1 MIINAGTAALLPS
14 STGPR
19 EPGGE
24 PVTVAEPI
32 GNSNPVPPGIYLV
45 LDATGR
51 IDDILAE
58 GTRERQLAASLVL
71 GGFFLDSVHPE
82 DRGLVAVAMT
92 GVRTDSE
99 SADTLP
105 FQLRRGERQWI
116 SMQLFIVGRSTGV
129 RSVVLQMNDLAEARR
144 SETQLRQ
151 IVEGARHGIVVT
163 ATDGRLLY
171 MNSGFV
177 KMLGFESINAL
188 VAAPQSPTR
197 YIHSDD
203 LVSVTAR
210 QQARTSRNDPPAQFE
225 FRMCRSDDRIIWVDC
240 MASSI
245 NWHGEPAS
253 LAWLTDITARKQA
266 EEFRIRSEKLFM
278 TLFQSSPDAMSL
290 ITLDESRYI
299 DVNKAFLQLSGR
311 RREDVIGLT
320 DAEVGIWGK
329 RHRHRGFFDRLLT
342 GSGEPMS
349 VSMPVPGDEPR
360 DLEISA
366 QSIQFEEQDLVLV
379 IGRDVTERRRREE
392 VLRNSKEA
400 AELANRV
407 KTEFLANMSHE
418 IRTPMNGVIGMTGML
433 LQTSLDREQR
443 DYAEAVRDSADAL
456 LSLINDIL
464 DVSKLEAGKVE
475 LENIDFT
482 AGDLIEGA
490 IGLLAPRAQEKH
502 IALDAVLDVASR
514 GRFRGDPTRLRQ
526 ILLNLVANAVKFTER
541 GRVTVTAAASGPAEQ
556 PVLRIEVAD
565 TGIGMTEETC
575 AQLFQKFTQA
585 DSSVTRRFG
594 GSGLGLA
601 ISRQLVELMGG
612 RIGVTSRLG
621 SGSSFW
627 FEVPLAS
634 APPQVST
641 GAPAD
646 AAIRPTRPLHVLL
659 AEDNVINQKLVRAI
673 LMSAG
678 HRVDIAA
685 NGVAAVEA
693 VRDGDYDVVLMD
705 VQMPVL
711 DGAQATRRI
720 RLLPAPK
727 SAIPVI
733 ALTAHAMIGA
743 KEHYLAAGMDDF
755 LTKPIDSA
763 VLLARFS
770 DLSVRLGES
779 ADLSEERLS
788 PI

>member
-1 MIINAGTAALLPS
+1 VS
-14 STGPR
+14 
-19 EPGGE
+19 
-24 PVTVAEPI
+24 VADPI
-32 GNSNPVPPGIYLV
+32 EIRSEVAPGIYLE
-45 LDATGR
+45 LDAAGCVSE
-51 IDDILAE
+51 ILAR
-58 GTRERQLAASLVL
+58 GDRERQLAAVL
-71 GGFFLDSVHPE
+71 APGSRFIDAVHPA
-82 DRGLVAVAMT
+82 DHDIVTAALTGAQADSTVA
-92 GVRTDSE
+92 D
-99 SADTLP
+99 L
-105 FQLRRGERQWI
+105 QIHLRRGLWQST
-116 SMQLFIVGRSTGV
+116 SMQLFVVGRAGSA
-129 RSVVLQMNDLAEARR
+129 RSLLLRVDDLAEARR
-144 SETQLRQ
+144 AERQLIQ
-151 IVEGARHGIVVT
+151 IVEGAGHGILVT
-163 ATDGRLLY
+163 AANGRVLY
-171 MNSGFV
+171 ANIGLGRMIGFD
-177 KMLGFESINAL
+177 SITAFLATGTSAINYIHPDDL
-188 VAAPQSPTR
+188 EMVAARRLERIAGKQLLSR
-197 YIHSDD
+197 Y
-203 LVSVTAR
+203 
-210 QQARTSRNDPPAQFE
+210 E
-225 FRMCRSDDRIIWVDC
+225 FRLRRLDGSVIWVETL
-240 MASSI
+240 ASTI
-245 NWHGEPAS
+245 NWNGEPAS

-266 EEFRIRSEKLFM
+266 EEARNRSEKLFL
-278 TLFQSSPDAMSL
+278 TLFQSSPDAMCL
-290 ITLDESRYI
+290 ITLDEGRYI
-299 DVNKAFLQLSGR
+299 DVNEAFLELTGR
-311 RREDVIGLT
+311 RREDVIGRI
-320 DAEVGIWGK
+320 DAEVGIWGECE
-329 RHRHRGFFDRLLT
+329 RLRSVFDTLLGGLGQT
-342 GSGEPMS
+342 LS
-349 VSMPVPGDEPR
+349 VSLHTPEGGPR

-366 QSIQFEEQDLVLV
+366 QSIRFEERDLVLV

-585 DSSVTRRFG
+585 DSSFTRRFG

-763 VLLARFS
+763 VLLARLA
-770 DLSVRLGES
+770 DLSVRSGES
-779 ADLSEERLS
+779 ADWSEERRR